1 MAENTEI
8 WSKQR
13 QAKAQRVAAVLYGVV
28 AIMTAE
34 LSVQPGQ
41 FGYAKAALG
50 ALVVGLAMTVTRI
63 FVEVVKKDTEIGA
76 HLPIHKAGAILRDSA
91 LVMLFPAATALLIV
105 VAAMMTA
112 RWTVLLDVVLYVG
125 MAAVFAIGFLSS
137 YILDREVRPALLR
150 GTIWLLLSIV
160 LVGAKSLA

>member
-13 QAKAQRVAAVLYGVV
+13 QATAQRVAAVLYGVV

-34 LSVQPGQ
+34 LSVQPGE
-41 FGYAKAALG
+41 FGYAEAALG

-76 HLPIHKAGAILRDSA
+76 HLPIHKAGAIVRDSA
-91 LVMLFPAATALLIV
+91 LVMLFPAATALLIL
-105 VAAMMTA
+105 VAAMVTA
-112 RWTVLLDVVLYVG
+112 RWTVLLDVILYVG
-125 MAAVFAIGFLSS
+125 MAAVFASGFVSS
-137 YILDREVRPALLR
+137 YVLDREIRPALER
-150 GTIWLLLSIV
+150 GTVWLLLSVV
-160 LVGAKSLA
+160 LLGAKSLA